1 MAVTFTS
8 AALTGRKGL
17 PSCCAHAPLRGGEGE
32 DCGSEYG
39 EQRRAEQAAQVQATA
54 DESRH
59 GVGGGVKLALLVV
72 AALPE
77 PHGDA
82 GQQQGYG
89 GQHGKTQRC
98 G

>member
-1 MAVTFTS
+1 
-8 AALTGRKGL
+8 
-17 PSCCAHAPLRGGEGE
+17 
-32 DCGSEYG
+32 
-39 EQRRAEQAAQVQATA
+39 
-54 DESRH
+54 
-59 GVGGGVKLALLVV
+59 V